1 LTYPVLA
8 EGGMNLDT
16 AVEEFEVLS
25 FRLGDQDMAFD
36 VENVEM
42 VIETPQIT
50 RVPKSKNVIEG
61 IINLRGKIVA
71 VANLPKILDL
81 DVDVEKLKSVII
93 MNVGDVEIGFLVE
106 EVNGVMRVTEDEY
119 DRNVVSEK
127 FGKKSKGLIKK
138 DENDLVVYLDVNEI
152 VSEIVSAGT

>member
-1 LTYPVLA
+1 MYPISL
-8 EGGMNLDT
+8 EGVMNLDT

-25 FRLGDQDMAFD
+25 FKLGDQDMAFD

-61 IINLRGKIVA
+61 VINLRGRIVA
-71 VANLPKILDL
+71 VANLSKILDL
-81 DVDVEKLKSVII
+81 DVGLERLKSVII
-93 MNVGDVEIGFLVE
+93 MNVNDIEIGFLVE

>member
-1 LTYPVLA
+1 
-8 EGGMNLDT
+8 MDT

-25 FRLGDQDMAFD
+25 FKLGDQDMAFD

-61 IINLRGKIVA
+61 VINLRGRIVA
-71 VANLPKILDL
+71 VANLSKILDL
-81 DVDVEKLKSVII
+81 DVGLERLKSVII
-93 MNVGDVEIGFLVE
+93 MNVNDIEIGFLVE

>member
-1 LTYPVLA
+1 
-8 EGGMNLDT
+8 MNLDT

-25 FRLGDQDMAFD
+25 FKLGDQDMAFD

-81 DVDVEKLKSVII
+81 DVDVEKLKSIII